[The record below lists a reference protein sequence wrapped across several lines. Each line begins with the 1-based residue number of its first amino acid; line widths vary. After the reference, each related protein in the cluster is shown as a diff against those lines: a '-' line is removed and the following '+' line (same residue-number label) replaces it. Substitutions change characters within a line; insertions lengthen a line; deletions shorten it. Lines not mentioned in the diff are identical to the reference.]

1 MTITSRIR
9 TNNTPSLITEESH
22 VTIHSFMR
30 TEMNLKNTELMV
42 FAIIYGFF
50 RNGLPF
56 TGSRQ
61 YIADWVGG
69 GLSTVDL
76 AIASLLRKGYI
87 EKIQRRAKSVQYAIR
102 VENLPHIP
110 MHSGMLKL
118 CAEDKAAEARRAIR
132 A

>member
-1 MTITSRIR
+1 MYLNIRHTSTKIPDD
-9 TNNTPSLITEESH
+9 TH

-76 AIASLLRKGYI
+76 ALASLVRKGYI
-87 EKIQRRAKSVQYAIR
+87 EKVQRRAKSVQYSVR
-102 VENLPHIP
+102 VENLPDIP
-110 MHSGMLKL
+110 MHSGILRL
-118 CAEDKAAEARRAIR
+118 CAEDRALESRRAMR